1 MGALLGAT
9 LRAGLNPGLRSCTS
23 SLVEDHEASRPRVS
37 SGGDCRP
44 PAGPSS
50 ATPVVGEL
58 GSVSAC
64 AAQHQR
70 AADVVTRR
78 TRSVSSLMRRFMES
92 NLHKVTFKK

>member
-23 SLVEDHEASRPRVS
+23 SLVEDHEASRPRIS

-50 ATPVVGEL
+50 ASPVVGEL
-58 GSVSAC
+58 ADRRVQLSTSD
-64 AAQHQR
+64 R
-70 AADVVTRR
+70 ADVVTRR
-78 TRSVSSLMRRFMES
+78 TRSISSLIRRFIES